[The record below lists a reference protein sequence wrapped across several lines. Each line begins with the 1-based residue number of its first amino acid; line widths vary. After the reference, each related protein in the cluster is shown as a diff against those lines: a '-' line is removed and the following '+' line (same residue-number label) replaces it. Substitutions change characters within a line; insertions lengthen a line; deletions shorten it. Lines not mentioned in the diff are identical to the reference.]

1 MGPST
6 TELGPTL
13 PFEAFAGV
21 TTSHVL
27 TRLLVA
33 SLVLIGSITPWCAAP
48 ARAIDAT
55 LVALTDDGGLLR
67 FRTSSP
73 ASIERVS
80 VTPAGVAMIGIDVR
94 PKNGRLYGVSAASD
108 VYEIDLTA
116 GRATIVAT
124 LTTPF
129 DAGDSSAFD
138 FNPQSDRLRLIG
150 RNGQNLR
157 VHPDLGAAAT
167 DAAPAYARTDPHFGA
182 RPTIN
187 AAAYTNAVP
196 DTPTTKLFDLDTTLD
211 VLVLQD
217 PPNDGIL
224 TTVGP
229 LGVDFDARA
238 GFDILTVDGGDHAFA
253 ASRSVLYAIDLA
265 TGRATAVGT
274 IGDGTLR
281 ITGLAILASGRDTG
295 SR

>member
-1 MGPST
+1 M
-6 TELGPTL
+6 LI
-13 PFEAFAGV
+13 
-21 TTSHVL
+21 
-27 TRLLVA
+27 RLIVA
-33 SLVLIGSITPWCAAP
+33 SVIFVGSVAPWGTAP
-48 ARAIDAT
+48 AQTIDAT

-67 FRTSSP
+67 FR
-73 ASIERVS
+73 ASTPGTIERVS
-80 VTPAGVAMIGIDVR
+80 MAAAGAMMVGIDLR

-108 VYEIDLTA
+108 VYEIDLGV

-124 LTTPF
+124 LTTAF

-157 VHPDLGAAAT
+157 VHPELGAAAT
-167 DAAPAYARTDPHFGA
+167 DAAPAYARTDPNFGA

-187 AAAYTNAVP
+187 AAAYTSAVP

-224 TTVGP
+224 TTIGP
-229 LGVDFDARA
+229 LGVDFDAAA
-238 GFDILTVDGGDHAFA
+238 GFDILTVEGADHAFA
-253 ASRSVLYAIDLA
+253 ASRSILYAIDLA
-265 TGRATAVGT
+265 SGRATAIGT
-274 IGDGTLR
+274 IGNGTHR
-281 ITGLAILASGRDTG
+281 ITGLAVLAPGRDHD
-295 SR
+295 SH